1 MVAAERTRRCCRG
14 RRPLR
19 RGFVSSSRAGRG
31 GALAC
36 AAELVVVLPLPPLPT
51 ELVTS
56 PSTWWLRHR
65 HVPSL
70 LIGCCHC
77 EERGGAPWSCRPP
90 PPPNPRYS
98 VASPPPRPTRS
109 AAAFPASLD
118 VAAARREEGHH
129 GAIYRRP
136 LVDHGGWSRGAVS
149 WCSFA
154 TGCHRWIE
162 ESRGRD
168 FIFASGN

>member
-1 MVAAERTRRCCRG
+1 ME
-14 RRPLR
+14 L
-19 RGFVSSSRAGRG
+19 SSS
-31 GALAC
+31 
-36 AAELVVVLPLPPLPT
+36 
-51 ELVTS
+51 
-56 PSTWWLRHR
+56 
-65 HVPSL
+65 
-70 LIGCCHC
+70 
-77 EERGGAPWSCRPP
+77 
-90 PPPNPRYS
+90 PPNPRYS
-98 VASPPPRPTRS
+98 VASPPPRPTQS

-162 ESRGRD
+162 ESRGER
-168 FIFASGN
+168 FYICFWKLGCVMCAC